1 MFNND
6 EYSDILKIIEM
17 LNNNTNEQLDN
28 KISKFDFEY
37 AVSILELNNL
47 KLEKRIKALE
57 SLLDVKSK

>member
-6 EYSDILKIIEM
+6 EYSDILKMIEM
-17 LNNNTNEQLDN
+17 LNDNTNKQLDN

-57 SLLDVKSK
+57 SLLDVKDK